1 MRKLFYPVK
10 IIRYAAALFVIITLN
25 FFIPIAMPGDPL
37 VNLLGEEAR
46 FLKEEDEAK
55 LREEFGLHL
64 PAGERYIL
72 YLKNLARLDMGSSIR
87 YRRPVLPII
96 TDKLQL
102 TMLLLIPS
110 LILGFILSVL
120 MGAYGGWRAGSFG
133 EKTATGFFIFIYA
146 IPQYLLAMLAIY
158 FFSYR
163 MGLFPLGGFWTG
175 KAVGNF
181 AIFKEIIHHLLL
193 PGIIL
198 VLSTASSF
206 YLVVRNSVIQVS
218 SEHFILY
225 SKARG
230 LSGKRILFLHVL
242 KNALPPAIN
251 FAALNFGFIV
261 SGALLVEIVF
271 SLNGMGELILNAAIA
286 RDYPVLRGCLLIL
299 TLSVVGANLIADII
313 CRLVDP
319 RLGRGAENENG
330 KKSYPAGH

>member
-1 MRKLFYPVK
+1 MKIPVIISPAKL
-10 IIRYAAALFVIITLN
+10 IRYLAALFVIISLN

-37 VNLLGEEAR
+37 VNLMGEEAR
-46 FLKEEDEAK
+46 FLNEEDEMR

-64 PAGERYIL
+64 PPGKRYL
-72 YLKNLARLDMGSSIR
+72 AYLNDLAHLDLGRSIR
-87 YRRPVLPII
+87 QRRPVLPII
-96 TDKLQL
+96 MDKLHL
-102 TMLLLIPS
+102 TLLLLIPS
-110 LILGFILSVL
+110 LILGFILAVL
-120 MGAYGGWRAGSFG
+120 LGAYGGWRAGSFG
-133 EKTATGFFIFIYA
+133 ERATTGFFIFIYA

-158 FFSYR
+158 FFSFR

-175 KAVGNF
+175 KAVGSF
-181 AIFKEIIHHLLL
+181 AVFKEFLHHLLL

-198 VLSTASSF
+198 ILSTASSF
-206 YLVVRNSVIQVS
+206 YLVVRNAVIQVS

-230 LSGKRILFLHVL
+230 LSGRRILFFHVL
-242 KNALPPAIN
+242 RNALPPVIN

-271 SLNGMGELILNAAIA
+271 SLNGMGELIFNAAIA

-299 TLSVVGANLIADII
+299 TLSVVGANIIADII

-319 RLGRGAENENG
+319 RLGRGANSE
-330 KKSYPAGH
+330 KT